1 MKRELPIERKA
12 LFNLLRMQWLQDPSF
27 TVEEW
32 QIEDLR
38 HLQDAELFD
47 RLQRHE
53 IWLDPHSFV
62 VQAEEVNTPED
73 LSNLMIGDRSIL
85 DQEQDQIYLLIFELW
100 RRFLPERKSLTIF
113 CDELDHYIW
122 QYDHYEL
129 DDLTPLEQS
138 LDGLAQIL
146 KEGTEDGH
154 EPLEVFEAV
163 ACRCANDLESFLFDY
178 INDRIDEGDFGY
190 ANRLLDSY
198 IDFMSDTKWF
208 HLLKSRIRSLEDPDS
223 SLQSLANLIH
233 EAHAEPDMDF
243 LFELLLI
250 LVEVGDDPL
259 FFPVV
264 QDLVH
269 QIRQEDQFQEILQI
283 TYDYF
288 QRHDRDD
295 IANEILKIIET
306 REHIPLNSPF
316 SQKDPVIERF
326 YSAIH
331 LLH

>member
-27 TVEEW
+27 AVEEW

-38 HLQDAELFD
+38 HLEMDHLFD

-53 IWLDPHSFV
+53 IWLDPHTFV
-62 VQAEEVNTPED
+62 VHADEADTPEQ
-73 LSNLMIGDRSIL
+73 LSNQMIGDRSIL
-85 DQEQDQIYLLIFELW
+85 DQEQDQIYLLVFELW
-100 RRFLPERKSLTIF
+100 RRLVPQRKSLTIF
-113 CDELDHYIW
+113 CDELDHFIW
-122 QYDHYEL
+122 AYDHYEL
-129 DDLTPLEQS
+129 DDLSQLEQS
-138 LDGLAQIL
+138 LESLIQIL
-146 KEGTEDGH
+146 KEGVEDGH
-154 EPLEVFEAV
+154 DPLEVFEAI

-178 INDRIDEGDFGY
+178 INDRIDESDFAY
-190 ANRLLDSY
+190 AYRLLDGY
-198 IDFMSDTKWF
+198 IEFMSDTKWF
-208 HLLKSRIRSLEDPDS
+208 HLLKTRIHSIEDPAGAV
-223 SLQSLANLIH
+223 QSLSNLIH

-250 LVEVGDDPL
+250 LVDVGDDPL

-264 QDLVH
+264 QDLIH

-288 QRHDRDD
+288 QRQDRDE

-306 REHIPLNSPF
+306 REHVALNAPF
-316 SQKDPVIERF
+316 SQKDPVVERF

>member
-1 MKRELPIERKA
+1 
-12 LFNLLRMQWLQDPSF
+12 MQWLQDPSF